1 VTHFDKWC
9 RVESV
14 MEVWIYFLSLEFW
27 PGAEIGTLPS
37 LLPVPRDPQYVVVPY
52 DPEPEKGYY
61 REAQNPA

>member
-1 VTHFDKWC
+1 
-9 RVESV
+9 